1 MGASD
6 RGGGTGCGMNGRIE
20 LFRICER
27 TFYACS
33 KTIAKLSREVRG
45 GRIEVRSVDRRGYP
59 RVC

>member
-33 KTIAKLSREVRG
+33 KTIVKLSREMRG